1 MEKTRTR
8 KNRQPM
14 PYWMSQ
20 CLYGV
25 SIALTFFTVG
35 QVFLHL

>member
-1 MEKTRTR
+1 MEKTKTR
-8 KNRQPM
+8 KGRGPM
-14 PYWMSQ
+14 PYWVNQ

-25 SIALTFFTVG
+25 SIVLTFFTVG